1 MFIFACE
8 NVGIH
13 MSVYVL
19 VHVLAYVCRTKSFNV
34 SKSKNIVRILR
45 SFKVSILITLHLECE
60 SAGISSFFVYVC
72 DLKGVCVHVCV
83 CVCVYVH
90 ARVCVCVCVCIV
102 FTHFNFFQVE
112 HPSSA
117 MKNAWKKVISSQRK
131 RAVMACFRMIPLHGT
146 PR

>member
-1 MFIFACE
+1 MFIFARE
-8 NVGIH
+8 NVGVRV
-13 MSVYVL
+13 SVYVL
-19 VHVLAYVCRTKSFNV
+19 VHVLAYVCRAKSLNV

-45 SFKVSILITLHLECE
+45 SFKVSMLTTLCLERE
-60 SAGISSFFVYVC
+60 SAVVSSFFVYAC
-72 DLKGVCVHVCV
+72 FLKGWVYMHVCA
-83 CVCVYVH
+83 CVCLC
-90 ARVCVCVCVCIV
+90 ACTPML
-102 FTHFNFFQVE
+102 FTHFHFFQVE

>member
-19 VHVLAYVCRTKSFNV
+19 VHVLAYVCRAKSFNV
-34 SKSKNIVRILR
+34 SKSKNSVRILR
-45 SFKVSILITLHLECE
+45 SFKVSMLITLHLECE

-83 CVCVYVH
+83 CVCACSCVCL
-90 ARVCVCVCVCIV
+90 CVCVCALFLHTLIS
-102 FTHFNFFQVE
+102 FRWSTHLQ
-112 HPSSA
+112 
-117 MKNAWKKVISSQRK
+117 
-131 RAVMACFRMIPLHGT
+131 L
-146 PR
+146 